1 MKYMK
6 KLIFIFLFLISCSL
20 VSSNEVETIPLIE
33 LPYQNLDGEF
43 VSENLTNKNTIIVF
57 WADYWG
63 ICRQELPVL
72 EANLDNLLKNYDV
85 IALAHSDLDSTNYWV
100 NNNLNGI
107 LQIGISTNE
116 IRDEYKVIG
125 QPLTIIL
132 NTDGEIIFREYG
144 YIPTKDF

>member
-1 MKYMK
+1 MK
-6 KLIFIFLFLISCSL
+6 KLIFIFIFLTSCSL
-20 VSSNEVETIPLIE
+20 TSSNEVETIPIVE
-33 LPYQNLDGEF
+33 LTYQNLDGEF
-43 VSENLTNKNTIIVF
+43 VSEDLTNKETIIVF

-144 YIPTKDF
+144 YIPTNDF